1 MSRRTAACDGRR
13 RRRWTSNA
21 GPRSIASSAS
31 RSTLLTTVR
40 RGDLQPLVRAVDA
53 IAEALGNGQALL
65 VFGNGGSAAD
75 AQHFVTEFVGRFQRE
90 RRAVPALAL
99 TADTSLLTAIANDY
113 GFERVFARQ
122 IEAFGA
128 PGDIAFGITTSGES
142 ANVVEGLKAAAERG
156 MTTIALTGRDGGAA
170 GQVAEIHVNVPHA
183 VTARVQE
190 AHILL
195 LHVICELVE
204 EGL

>member
-1 MSRRTAACDGRR
+1 MSDATRAAIDRLFGE
-13 RRRWTSNA
+13 T
-21 GPRSIASSAS
+21 IE
-31 RSTLLTTVR
+31 LLEGLR
-40 RGDLQPLVRAVDA
+40 AADQAPLVRAVEV
-53 IAEALGNGQALL
+53 IGEALANGQALL

-75 AQHFVTEFVGRFQRE
+75 AQHFAAEFVGRFACE

-99 TADTSLLTAIANDY
+99 TTDTSALTAIANDY

-128 PGDIAFGITTSGES
+128 PGDVAVAISTSGTS
-142 ANVVEGLKAAAERG
+142 PNVVEGLKMAAERG
-156 MTTIALTGRDGGAA
+156 MTTVALTGRDGGEA
-170 GQVAEIHVNVPHA
+170 GALADIHLNVPHE

-190 AHILL
+190 AHTVL

-204 EGL
+204 AGL

>member
-1 MSRRTAACDGRR
+1 MSDATRAAIDRLFGE
-13 RRRWTSNA
+13 T
-21 GPRSIASSAS
+21 IE
-31 RSTLLTTVR
+31 LLEGLR
-40 RGDLQPLVRAVDA
+40 AADQAPLVRAVEV
-53 IAEALGNGQALL
+53 IGEALANGQALL

-75 AQHFVTEFVGRFQRE
+75 AQHFAAEFVGRFARE

-99 TADTSLLTAIANDY
+99 TTDTSALTAIANDY

-128 PGDIAFGITTSGES
+128 PGDVAVAISTSGTS
-142 ANVVEGLKAAAERG
+142 PNVVEGLKMAAERG
-156 MTTIALTGRDGGAA
+156 MTTVALTGRDGGEA
-170 GQVAEIHVNVPHA
+170 GALADIHLNVPHE

-190 AHILL
+190 AHTVL

-204 EGL
+204 AGL

>member
-1 MSRRTAACDGRR
+1 VSETSRAAIDRLFGETLGLLEAVR
-13 RRRWTSNA
+13 A
-21 GPRSIASSAS
+21 GDQ
-31 RSTLLTTVR
+31 
-40 RGDLQPLVRAVDA
+40 GPLVRAIEV
-53 IAEALGNGQALL
+53 IGEALANGQALL

-75 AQHFVTEFVGRFQRE
+75 AQHFAAEFVGRFARE

-99 TADTSLLTAIANDY
+99 STDTSALTAIANDY

-128 PGDIAFGITTSGES
+128 PGDVAVAISTSGS
-142 ANVVEGLKAAAERG
+142 SPNVVEGLKAAAERG
-156 MTTIALTGRDGGAA
+156 LTTVALTGRDGGEA
-170 GQVAEIHVNVPHA
+170 GALADIHLNVPHE

-190 AHILL
+190 VHAVL

-204 EGL
+204 AGL